1 MIVDEQFQLPCGS
14 GDSGDLVVT
23 YKPDGITPN
32 KLITLQGVEA
42 AVVGNTIKTKLAVCQ
57 YDIATGALEV
67 VTKAEDY
74 IDPAGIGASLAIVD
88 GELYAGSSIWA
99 KIDWNYPYAWTIV
112 PNPQAPCPAGGA
124 GTVPACRI
132 TDGFVPSDVTTTS
145 TTTDPNTTT
154 TIVPGL
160 RTIFT
165 KFDPI
170 TTQ

>member
-1 MIVDEQFQLPCGS
+1 M
-14 GDSGDLVVT
+14 
-23 YKPDGITPN
+23 
-32 KLITLQGVEA
+32 
-42 AVVGNTIKTKLAVCQ
+42 GNTIKTKLAVCQ

-154 TIVPGL
+154 TTTTVPGL